1 MSKTVTAVEAWE
13 SLFRAQVIVL
23 RELGAQFPED
33 LSLNEYDVLFA
44 LSQQKER
51 RLRIRDL
58 TEHMFITQPSISRM
72 IDRLAARGLVTKG
85 ADPSDARGI
94 IVQMTD
100 AGFDVFRRVAA
111 QHMKAITTREGG
123 VLDGD
128 ELAELTRLC
137 TKLRLG
143 Q

>member
-13 SLFRAQVIVL
+13 SLFRAQVLVL
-23 RELGAQFPED
+23 RDLGAQFPED
-33 LSLNEYDVLFA
+33 LRLNAYGVLFA

-111 QHMKAITTREGG
+111 QRMNAMTTRVGG
-123 VLDGD
+123 GRDGD
-128 ELAELTRLC
+128 GVAGLTRLC